1 MKLAKAPAEMIALF
15 EAVCPPPP
23 VAPRKMFGYPAAFI
37 NGNMFMG
44 LFADQMMLRLDEA
57 DRARALQEPG
67 VAIFEPMPGRPMRE
81 YVTLSKAI
89 LNDRAELKK
98 WIGRSL
104 RFAESMPPKAKK
116 PAAASAKRKPPKR
129 R

>member
-1 MKLAKAPAEMIALF
+1 MKLSKAPAEMIALF
-15 EAVCPPPP
+15 EAVCPGPP
-23 VAPRKMFGYPAAFI
+23 VTPRKMFGYPAAFI

-44 LFADQMMLRLDEA
+44 LFADQMMLRLDDT
-57 DRARALQEPG
+57 DRARLLEEPG

-81 YVTLSKAI
+81 YVTLSRAI

-104 RFAESMPPKAKK
+104 DYAQSLPAKKK
-116 PAAASAKRKPPKR
+116 PAASGKTRSKENR
-129 R
+129 